1 MKNKLGYLGLCC
13 ALILGS
19 SVCIHLP
26 DTFTPTIL
34 VQDVVADFPALGC
47 EHMKQ
52 VVSKPLT
59 YLGKGSQAIVF
70 ASADGQYVLKFFLT
84 QRFHTKLRIRMP
96 FKQTPPSRIRWDVL
110 ERYAVAFEKV
120 QEETGLVAL
129 HLSANTYDL
138 PQAVLQD
145 PQGNLHT
152 IDLNHFSFLLQKRC
166 TCLADSFHNMSSP
179 QQEEVAQALEKLM
192 TSLACKGFYNLRG
205 SFKDKNF
212 AMLNQKAF
220 IIDVGNF
227 VFREELLHNPE
238 TEITRG
244 HVVLSTWLSK
254 NRKNIPSCKNRSVY
268 AQNE

>member
-1 MKNKLGYLGLCC
+1 MKKKLGYLGLCC
-13 ALILGS
+13 VLILGS
-19 SVCIHLP
+19 YLCIHLP
-26 DTFTPTIL
+26 DTFNPKLL
-34 VQDVVADFPALGC
+34 VQDVVADFPSLGC
-47 EHMKQ
+47 EHLKQ

-96 FKQTPPSRIRWDVL
+96 FKKTPPSRIRWDVL
-110 ERYAVAFEKV
+110 ERYAVAFEKI

-129 HLSANTYDL
+129 HLSANTHHL

-152 IDLNHFSFLLQKRC
+152 IDLNRFSFLLQKRC
-166 TCLADSFHNMSSP
+166 TCLADSFHKMSSRK
-179 QQEEVAQALEKLM
+179 QEEVAQALETLM

-212 AMLNQKAF
+212 AILNQKAF

-227 VFREELLHNPE
+227 VFREELLQDPKA
-238 TEITRG
+238 EIARG
-244 HVVLSTWLSK
+244 HAVLNAWL
-254 NRKNIPSCKNRSVY
+254 NR
-268 AQNE
+268 Q